1 MHYLKSY
8 LESFSNVR
16 PRTTATSGTRA
27 ATKSA
32 PGQMGLGLRPQQP
45 AATMRA
51 APGSDSRPRREGPQG
66 ELMRSRP
73 REEEGRQGPQRSSR
87 PRDPWDPK
95 DRE

>member
-16 PRTTATSGTRA
+16 PHTTATSGTRA

-32 PGQMGLGLRPQQP
+32 PGQMGLGLKPQQP
-45 AATMRA
+45 AATMC
-51 APGSDSRPRREGPQG
+51 APGSDRPRREPQG
-66 ELMRSRP
+66 EVMRSRP
-73 REEEGRQGPQRSSR
+73 REEEGREGPQRSSR